1 MMENDI
7 ASLPLRWLPP
17 GCVSALFMMYLAF
30 CRSAADQER
39 VPASKS
45 TFYTVFQRWKHC
57 LRFRRASDHAVCAEC
72 SRLKSKIAACKEALI

>member
-45 TFYTVFQRWKHC
+45 TFLYCVSKMENIVYVF
-57 LRFRRASDHAVCAEC
+57 AVH
-72 SRLKSKIAACKEALI
+72 LIMQYVLNAVG